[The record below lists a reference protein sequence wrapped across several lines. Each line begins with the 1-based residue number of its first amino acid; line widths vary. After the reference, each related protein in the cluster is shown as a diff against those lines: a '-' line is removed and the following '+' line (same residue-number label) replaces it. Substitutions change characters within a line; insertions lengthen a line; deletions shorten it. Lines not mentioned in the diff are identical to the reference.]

1 MAKTS
6 GLNIQVWSID
16 KITPY
21 ENNAKRHPKEQVA
34 KIAKSIQEFGWDQPI
49 VVDRAGVIIKGH
61 GRRMAAL
68 SLGLKEVPV
77 WVRDD
82 LTDEQVKAARL
93 ADNRAAISDID
104 GELLRKELRDLE
116 IDLTGIFDAKEMEF
130 FTADLGT
137 VNEDVFVENLDE
149 EVEKQAVSTAAK
161 VKEAK
166 EHETPIAKALGF
178 KSVRVRD
185 EKYIAALIAK
195 IESDTGKSGAEGFVE
210 FAKGILQSA

>member
-1 MAKTS
+1 MAKPS
-6 GLNIQVWSID
+6 GLNIQVWDIE
-16 KITPY
+16 KIAPY
-21 ENNAKRHPKEQVA
+21 ENNAKRHPKDQVA
-34 KIAKSIQEFGWDQPI
+34 RIAKSIQEFGWDQPI
-49 VVDRAGVIIKGH
+49 VVDRTGVIIKGH
-61 GRRMAAL
+61 GRRLAAL

-82 LTDEQVKAARL
+82 LTDDQVKAARL

-104 GELLRKELRDLE
+104 GELLRKELKELE

-137 VNEDVFVENLDE
+137 LNEDVFVENLE
-149 EVEKQAVSTAAK
+149 AEVEKQAVSTAAK

-195 IESDTGKSGAEGFVE
+195 IEADTGKSGAEGFVE
-210 FAKGILQSA
+210 FAKGVLSPT